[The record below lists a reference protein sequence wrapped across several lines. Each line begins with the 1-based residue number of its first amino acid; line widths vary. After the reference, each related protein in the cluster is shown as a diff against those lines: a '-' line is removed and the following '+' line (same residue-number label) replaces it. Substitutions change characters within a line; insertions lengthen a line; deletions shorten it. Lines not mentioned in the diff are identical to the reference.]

1 MTHLH
6 VKVTEKTAYYTG
18 PMPVCGNSDYMV
30 EWELDQEWDDRQSKT
45 MRVVFPDGRYQD
57 TLFSGTSVALPA
69 IPSPGWISVG
79 LYAEGLQTR
88 PAEIRVLASVVS
100 SSGTP
105 ASPAPDVYGQLV
117 ALLDKKISAPDP
129 AGEVGQVLSSDGQG
143 GYNWVSLPNGSA
155 MAMRIAD
162 GVIQYSP
169 DGDTWSNLVDMAELT
184 GPVGPAGPA
193 GKDGA
198 DGSNASVTLENVT
211 QALGYTPVSPTQLAT
226 AMEMV
231 PDYVTQAADSVAQR
245 MLEHVGANTFSFALF
260 TDLHYA
266 PYFNETRGAEHPIS
280 YAETAKHLVA
290 AVNRVHEKVPLACVL
305 SLGDN
310 VESADNADKVTAA
323 ALPTAALRG
332 ARDRKLQMDKVT
344 RLCSIFQGFCPLY
357 IPQKGNHD
365 DGGLAAYSSEADHKY
380 YLSYLMQD
388 GDYFARFFARSGS
401 NAVHM
406 DADGN
411 LLACYLDVPACKVR
425 MISLNCVDL
434 PYTSNADGSCPYLGA
449 PYNQYLAGQHC
460 YGYGQEQLKWL
471 AGTALQL
478 PGKGWKVIVFQHIPM
493 LDSFTKQDGGAADH
507 QRFNYDVLEGILDAY
522 QKGTAYSCAV
532 AAGRAPNG
540 AESTYFPCTVSADF
554 TGQGARDIIAI
565 WNGHIHRDLYS
576 KTTMPTKP
584 VGATIIIPD
593 FINRFSSDDVTFL
606 YNQRY
611 SSSAANKLSTAN
623 SKGSLSNVIA
633 AAKGDTIRI
642 RFGASMANYAWP
654 IVLQCSDSVGTV
666 TTAGIYVSDGN
677 DAKITWNSDKTEAV
691 ITNPYTASY
700 YRFALPLETDGVI
713 ITVNQEITYS
723 QQTGEGG
730 QPVLFVSTMLACPNY
745 SDGGNAWDGKHYI
758 HTAGTAEETSIDF
771 VTVDIA
777 RKKIYAT
784 RYGAG
789 SDREMNF

>member
-1 MTHLH
+1 
-6 VKVTEKTAYYTG
+6 
-18 PMPVCGNSDYMV
+18 MPVCGNSDYMV

-143 GYNWVSLPNGSA
+143 GYNWVNLPNGSA

-226 AMEMV
+226 AMELV

-290 AVNRVHEKVPLACVL
+290 AVNRVHEKIPLACVL

-332 ARDRKLQMDKVT
+332 ARNRKLQMDKVT
-344 RLCSIFQGFCPLY
+344 QLCSIFQGFCPLY

-388 GDYFARFFARSGS
+388 GDYFARF
-401 NAVHM
+401 
-406 DADGN
+406 
-411 LLACYLDVPACKVR
+411 
-425 MISLNCVDL
+425 
-434 PYTSNADGSCPYLGA
+434 
-449 PYNQYLAGQHC
+449 
-460 YGYGQEQLKWL
+460 
-471 AGTALQL
+471 L
-478 PGKGWKVIVFQHIPM
+478 PG
-493 LDSFTKQDGGAADH
+493 
-507 QRFNYDVLEGILDAY
+507 
-522 QKGTAYSCAV
+522 V
-532 AAGRAPNG
+532 AATPCIWMPTG
-540 AESTYFPCTVSADF
+540 TYW
-554 TGQGARDIIAI
+554 RAI
-565 WNGHIHRDLYS
+565 W
-576 KTTMPTKP
+576 M
-584 VGATIIIPD
+584 
-593 FINRFSSDDVTFL
+593 
-606 YNQRY
+606 
-611 SSSAANKLSTAN
+611 
-623 SKGSLSNVIA
+623 
-633 AAKGDTIRI
+633 
-642 RFGASMANYAWP
+642 
-654 IVLQCSDSVGTV
+654 C
-666 TTAGIYVSDGN
+666 
-677 DAKITWNSDKTEAV
+677 
-691 ITNPYTASY
+691 
-700 YRFALPLETDGVI
+700 
-713 ITVNQEITYS
+713 
-723 QQTGEGG
+723 
-730 QPVLFVSTMLACPNY
+730 QP
-745 SDGGNAWDGKHYI
+745 
-758 HTAGTAEETSIDF
+758 
-771 VTVDIA
+771 A
-777 RKKIYAT
+777 RC
-784 RYGAG
+784 G
-789 SDREMNF
+789 